1 MAKGKHKYRSD
12 FARKYYD
19 QGLEEGRELAR
30 REGYL
35 VGIRGVLEVIL
46 RSKFGAL
53 SPETEARLA
62 AATEAELDLW
72 TERILT
78 ATSLDV
84 VFGES

>member
-1 MAKGKHKYRSD
+1 MAKAKHKYRSD

-30 REGYL
+30 RERYL
-35 VGIRGVLEVIL
+35 AGQL
-46 RSKFGAL
+46 RLKFGAL
-53 SPETEARLA
+53 SPQTETRLA